1 MSFFNGI
8 GSFIFWSP
16 FLGAYVFFVLGW
28 VSAFYFRKQ
37 FLVSLLSLE
46 LVVLGLFL
54 GVSFCIRMIG
64 HPVSIS
70 FYLLVF
76 GACEASLG
84 LRLLVSIVRLAGR
97 DMLSLLRAVKC

>member
-1 MSFFNGI
+1 MSMYSRVGRAVFL
-8 GSFIFWSP
+8 SP
-16 FLGAYVFFVLGW
+16 FLIVCVFFIFGW

-54 GVSFCIRMIG
+54 GVSFFIRIIS

-76 GACEASLG
+76 GACEARLG
-84 LRLLVSIVRLAGR
+84 LRLLVGMVRLVGG
-97 DMLSLLRAVKC
+97 DMLRLLRVVKC